1 MSDMDD
7 IKKKVYKELKAVDLA
22 ESKDVETYPG
32 KRPILYASDFSFS
45 PPTDVWE
52 TEQMICVVMEIAAL
66 RLEDFF
72 INYRDGFLV
81 VEGERKQPVF
91 DDQNRI
97 IKYYKKELDFGK
109 FLVKI
114 KMNTRIDK
122 EKISASYENGLL
134 KINLPKNVRGKVK
147 HDIEIPVKLK

>member
-1 MSDMDD
+1 MDD
-7 IKKKVYKELKAVDLA
+7 LRKKAYKELK
-22 ESKDVETYPG
+22 SIDVPETRDIEAYPG
-32 KRPILYASDFSFS
+32 KRPILYVSDFSFS

-66 RLEDFF
+66 RLEDFM

-81 VEGERKQPVF
+81 IEGERKAPET
-91 DDQNRI
+91 DQENRV
-97 IKYYKKELDFGK
+97 IKYHKKELDYGK

-122 EKISASYENGLL
+122 EKISASYKNGLL
-134 KINLPKNVRGKVK
+134 KVSLPKNVQPTIR
-147 HDIEIPVKLK
+147 HDVEIPVKMK

>member
-1 MSDMDD
+1 MDD
-7 IKKKVYKELKAVDLA
+7 VKKKIYKELKVIDVA
-22 ESKDVETYPG
+22 ESKDMEAYPG
-32 KRPILYASDFSFS
+32 KRPILYVSDFSFS

-52 TEQMICVVMEIAAL
+52 TEQMICIVMEIAAL
-66 RLEDFF
+66 GLEDFF

-81 VEGERKQPVF
+81 IEGERKQPEPETQ
-91 DDQNRI
+91 DKI

-134 KINLPKNVRGKVK
+134 KVNLPKNIHGKVR
-147 HDIEIPVKLK
+147 HDIEIPVKMR

>member
-1 MSDMDD
+1 MDD
-7 IKKKVYKELKAVDLA
+7 LRKKAYKELKGI
-22 ESKDVETYPG
+22 EIPETRNVEAHPG
-32 KRPILYASDFSFS
+32 KRPILYVSDFSFS

-66 RLEDFF
+66 SLEDFM
-72 INYRDGFLV
+72 INYREGFLV
-81 VEGERKQPVF
+81 IEGERKAPETARE
-91 DDQNRI
+91 NRVV
-97 IKYYKKELDFGK
+97 KYHKKELDYGK

-134 KINLPKNVRGKVK
+134 KVTLPKNIMPGPTPDV
-147 HDIEIPVKLK
+147 EIPVKMK